1 MFFPYFDPTYFF
13 FVGPA
18 FILAIIAQIWVK
30 GAFSKY
36 SKVAPSSGYSGAQAA
51 QRILQANGIR
61 DVSIEQTRGFLSD
74 HYDPR
79 SKVLRL
85 SPDIYQGRSLAS
97 IGVAAHEAG
106 HALQHAYGYAPLNL
120 RSGLVPVTQVGSWLA
135 WPLFFIGMFINP
147 IIAWVGVLLFGAV
160 VVFQMVTLPV
170 EFNASKRAV
179 EQIQQVGIVNPNEAI
194 AAKRVLNAAAMTY
207 VAATIQ
213 AFLTLLY
220 FLMRMGIL
228 GGRDE

>member
-1 MFFPYFDPTYFF
+1 TMVPDAFFQLCQTFSDIER
-13 FVGPA
+13 VVPA
-18 FILAIIAQIWVK
+18 PRNNSALALSNNFIHFI
-30 GAFSKY
+30 
-36 SKVAPSSGYSGAQAA
+36 
-51 QRILQANGIR
+51 NGDD
-61 DVSIEQTRGFLSD
+61 DVPFLVMPGIGHKLINED
-74 HYDPR
+74 QFNPQFIHF
-79 SKVLRL
+79 L
-85 SPDIYQGRSLAS
+85 YQGGDTPGPQ
-97 IGVAAHEAG
+97 IGHDFPTVLMG
-106 HALQHAYGYAPLNL
+106 
-120 RSGLVPVTQVGSWLA
+120 QVGSWLA

-179 EQIQQVGIVNPNEAI
+179 EQIQQVGIVNPNEAV

-220 FLMRMGIL
+220 FLMRMGLL